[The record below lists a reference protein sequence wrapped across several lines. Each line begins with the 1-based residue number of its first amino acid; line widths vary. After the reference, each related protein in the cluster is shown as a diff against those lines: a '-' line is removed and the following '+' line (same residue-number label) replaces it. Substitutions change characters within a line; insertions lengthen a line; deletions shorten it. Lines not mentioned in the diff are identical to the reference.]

1 MSSAERARRIGTPS
15 SLPRVPAWRSN
26 TSGANGLAP
35 VPRPLFVTI
44 QNGNPYGTQDLRK
57 LVHVV
62 AKRAHIQ
69 KRVWPHLF
77 RHSLATNMLIRGAH
91 ILAIKEQL
99 SHAFVETTMVYLHA
113 APTAM
118 QGQYRFFAPSY
129 L

>member
-1 MSSAERARRIGTPS
+1 MALEYLQRER
-15 SLPRVPAWRSN
+15 
-26 TSGANGLAP
+26 SGAGPEA
-35 VPRPLFVTI
+35 PLFVTI

-62 AKRAHIQ
+62 AKRARIQ

-99 SHAFVETTMVYLHA
+99 GHAFVETTMMYLHA

-118 QGQYRFFAPSY
+118 QCQYRFFAPSY